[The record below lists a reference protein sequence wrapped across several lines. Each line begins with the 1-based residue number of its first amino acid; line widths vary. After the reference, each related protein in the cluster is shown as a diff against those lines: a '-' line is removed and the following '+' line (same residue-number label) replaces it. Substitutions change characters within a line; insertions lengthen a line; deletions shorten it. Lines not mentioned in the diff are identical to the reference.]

1 MKYFLIGIAVWFVL
15 GFVVAFIKGW
25 YWEIVFKRKKK
36 RASQED
42 QWLYE

>member
-1 MKYFLIGIAVWFVL
+1 MKLFLIGFAVWFVL
-15 GFVVAFIKGW
+15 GFGIQFIKAW
-25 YWEIVFKRKKK
+25 FWEIVFKRKKK